1 MLLDSAWPRREY
13 FEEVDCFTPLSDI
26 QGKATESH
34 FFFSDFNFFV
44 IVGGQCL
51 VSSCCIAK

>member
-1 MLLDSAWPRREY
+1 MLLDSAWPWREY
-13 FEEVDCFTPLSDI
+13 FEEVDCVTPLSNI

-34 FFFSDFNFFV
+34 FFSLDFNFFV
-44 IVGGQCL
+44 IVGLHCL